1 MPAAVAGWIISA
13 TGATGLAAA
22 GIQAAVALTFSLA
35 VAKVT
40 APKGPKPSD
49 LQNEIRQSDAPRVRY
64 VGTNR
69 ASGSVMYY
77 DWHQSEYAGGFEGFR
92 VLYKLIAV
100 GQGGIGTVHKWYL
113 NEKEVVVTDQQVTE
127 TLGPERSPWYDARV
141 YLRTR
146 SGRGAEIDGGAYPSL
161 IASSD
166 GVWTEAHRLTGVG
179 TILGEFKRLTGAD
192 ISETYPGG
200 DPTVSIVFDG
210 DDLRHPDGRTPA
222 HSTNLVW
229 QLYDILVHPDYGW
242 FSTDEMEPS
251 SWEGEIDHA
260 GDLVPT
266 KAGPNR
272 LRFAGGG
279 GYQLSEPL
287 KDVAQRWL
295 DGFGGHLYLTPEGRI
310 GVRSARWTPPT
321 YTITRDKIVSWEGGV
336 GREGIDIVT
345 TLVPKYPAP
354 ETDYQDTTADAWTD
368 PLAAQRYGEAE
379 SKEID
384 LPVVRH
390 HAQARFLAK
399 VKAAELNPHWRLTMR
414 LRFWGLLL
422 LDENG
427 VWVDLPH
434 IGIFNEPFRIRH
446 FGFDMD
452 ASDGVVTVELEHW
465 RRPAY
470 EWDSETEDGEPPS
483 LPDTEPDP
491 DVPEPVVVIS
501 AEVITGSGDPWV
513 RVTYQ
518 VQDGET
524 VLAQFRPSGT
534 TDPWTDML
542 DEGTGGSVRTPGLFD
557 GQPVDVRLG
566 IAKTQYSHEIVG
578 DWTYVLGID
587 VIANPDGPDAPVVV
601 SQSGAAAAAFEIV
614 FAPDLGASYRST
626 KLYRAG
632 PTDSFGAA
640 TVVDESFAMVPEVTL
655 TGTVPGAGAR
665 YWLRSENTSGV
676 ASPEV
681 LVATYAGA
689 ALDDGM
695 TPSLTV
701 APGAAWNPGTTE
713 RGGAV
718 AIMLR
723 DVTMPSSASAAGILI
738 ETGATGSGLGIG
750 LTGTGVLRAQVG
762 SSAAGGYS
770 RIEVPVGDLLN
781 EVIEVAA
788 QVDMPTLTLKL
799 WINGELMGTS
809 TLSNTPPAAWANNN
823 GGAFGLQGG
832 TSAVGGLSGAWPGT
846 LTTDARIFY
855 GQLFAA

>member
-69 ASGSVMYY
+69 ASGAVMYY
-77 DWHQSEYAGGFEGFR
+77 DWHKSKYAGGFKGFR

-113 NEKEVVVTDQQVTE
+113 NEKEVVVTGEQVTE

-192 ISETYPGG
+192 ITETYPGG
-200 DPTVSIVFDG
+200 DPAVSIVFDG

-279 GYQLSEPL
+279 GYQLAEPL

-295 DGFGGHLYLTPEGRI
+295 DGFGGRLYLTPEGRI

-354 ETDYQDTTADAWTD
+354 ETNYQDTTADAWTD

-434 IGIFNEPFRIRH
+434 IGIINQPFRIRH
-446 FGFDMD
+446 FGFDLD
-452 ASDGVVTVELEHW
+452 AGDGVVTVELEHW
-465 RRPAY
+465 RQPAY

-483 LPDTEPDP
+483 LPDAEPDP

-513 RVTYQ
+513 RITYQ

-557 GQPVDVRLG
+557 GQPVDARLG

-587 VIANPDGPDAPVVV
+587 VIANPTGPDAPVVV
-601 SQSGAAAAAFEIV
+601 SHSGAAGGPFEIV
-614 FAPDLGASYRST
+614 FAPDLGINYRST

-632 PTDSFGAA
+632 PTDNFSAA

-665 YWLRSENTSGV
+665 YWLQSENRSGV
-676 ASPEV
+676 KSDPV
-681 LVATYAGA
+681 LVGSYIIH
-689 ALDDGM
+689 LDDGM

-701 APGAAWNPGTTE
+701 APAAAWNPGTTD
-713 RGGAV
+713 RGGDV
-718 AIMLR
+718 AIMMR
-723 DVTMPSSASAAGILI
+723 DVTMPSSSSASGILI
-738 ETGATGSGLGIG
+738 EAGAAGNGIGIG

-762 SSAAGGYS
+762 NNAADGRS
-770 RIEVPVGDLLN
+770 RIDVPVAGLLGQ
-781 EVIEVAA
+781 VIEIAA

-809 TLSNTPPAAWANNN
+809 TLSGTPPAAWANNN